1 MKKFLVGTMV
11 KYFSRIL
18 YNNFPRKNLID
29 SCNWKYLD
37 VFLKRKTLIKIS
49 YSLKNNEGPP

>member
-1 MKKFLVGTMV
+1 MKKFLVSTMV

-37 VFLKRKTLIKIS
+37 VFLKRKMLIKIIVI
-49 YSLKNNEGPP
+49 P

>member
-1 MKKFLVGTMV
+1 MKEFLVGTMV

-18 YNNFPRKNLID
+18 YNNFTRKNLIE

-37 VFLKRKTLIKIS
+37 AFLKCKMLIKIIVI
-49 YSLKNNEGPP
+49 P